1 MTFFH
6 KDEKVK
12 ANVSGSRPAAS
23 NEKVNNNG
31 GKFSAVIKNDGK
43 FSENFSKISVFILAF
58 VFLTSLII
66 GTTLSKYVTD
76 ENAHFGDDA
85 NIDYSVNSVFVVK
98 TQDELFEAINQ
109 GYTYVQLDKDIE
121 NPLIVT
127 QKAETLDSDLIL
139 DLNGIEI
146 QRNGYD
152 PILNIKGGVRLT
164 VVDTSTE
171 QTGGLYNP
179 VGSVFN
185 IIGGT
190 LTIVTGTFESGPR
203 YSEYYSYN
211 NGVLNSDENSLTKRT
226 TVEDTPQSVK
236 FFRKNA
242 AGTTFVQD
250 TNVQK
255 APIIRSYPTKTGG
268 IEYNHGNLY
277 FDEQV
282 TLGDVTVYPDTYCY
296 YRTSEDT
303 AKDATDVSMAD
314 WCYTYVVTANDYSYV
329 GNQIPAG
336 ANVSDYVEVTIYGY
350 ENVIKQASD
359 KPNASEYHAAIQ
371 MTSGV
376 LDVQSGSF
384 YQYFGVPTTACVN
397 SQGGE
402 INVKQGNFSVR
413 VPDATH
419 YTANQVAVKEDDEK
433 AFGTS
438 YFTNFKWCDDID
450 YHDESGAFI
459 GSRAKKGESY
469 CILNGGAAKVTMGT
483 GKAYASNNNVISMK
497 NGSLTV
503 SGGTFTKKMV
513 NYSGSTDLAANP
525 KLSAISM
532 DDGTLK
538 VSNANCDV
546 KGDGTAGI
554 LINAGTL
561 SVEASAF
568 GVTGSAVSGIYSTI
582 NSNDGFKVKDTAF
595 TITGENAV
603 GIYSKNGRVNL
614 SADKSPEIIITGDDS
629 YGILVEAGGSVVS
642 DNYDYEIVGANAL
655 GIRAEKTA
663 NGIKVSNGKMTIKG
677 SGSFG
682 IKSYFQTSD
691 TVGLAS
697 DDIEGRFTVSDFSID
712 MPEDGT
718 QSYSDQT
725 GIYSENGTISLTSKS
740 NSLISIDG
748 TSAKGIHV
756 GHGGSVASQGYS
768 YAFGGDNSYGI
779 YAEAGIVSL
788 SGGSVNL
795 SSNKTCYGVYA
806 ESSTEILKILLQS
819 VTVNVGYVNGTA
831 SAKSGTVAASAG
843 VFLSSSVADSF
854 VRLDGA
860 TVKSFEVG
868 VVSNGGSV
876 TMTGEGEIATN
887 MASSVAIHGGNVTF
901 EKDSKYTLTSKNT
914 TTAGGN
920 NVYTM
925 TLPVRQGN
933 MLSATEYA
941 NTDGVYVNGG
951 SFTSYGDLTVEHTG
965 LRNST
970 SDPNRNTYNY
980 NSLVV
985 TSYAV
990 RVLGGDVNIEQAKIT
1005 AVIGGGVYAGK
1016 TSVSGVEQTGNI
1028 TLGKDGVSDKTIT
1041 VETKGALVGDV
1052 YNAIGRSISDGWKSY
1067 KSITGGHAIELNG
1080 GDITVY
1086 YGTYTAQFGN
1096 GVYANGNGEI
1106 KVYGGTFN
1114 GYMKRHEAIGSTS
1127 YTNINGKSGPSAYY
1141 GLKVVGGAN
1150 VNIYDGVFD
1159 GGNGGGFVTGVT
1171 ELTMSNNTTS
1181 IRSSATAHVYI
1192 YKGTF
1197 GHEAVSGTG
1206 NASEDSFNVYD
1217 DAIVV
1222 FGAGGSD
1229 YFGSNTTIGTYKN
1242 AIALHANNAPIA
1254 VNAMT
1259 QNQNSVIKSE
1269 IYVYY
1274 GTYNCYGNGKTEAT
1288 YLDNFVSNSGRGTFY
1303 KTYNKSLGYV
1313 ATYLASHTMH
1323 GDEKNTTVVFYN
1335 G

>member
-1 MTFFH
+1 MAFFH
-6 KDEKVK
+6 NDEKVD
-12 ANVSGSRPAAS
+12 VR
-23 NEKVNNNG
+23 
-31 GKFSAVIKNDGK
+31 GKKTDENDGK
-43 FSENFSKISVFILAF
+43 FSEKFSKISVFILSF
-58 VFLTSLII
+58 VFLTSLIL
-66 GTTLSKYVTD
+66 GSTLSKYVTD
-76 ENAHFGDDA
+76 ENARFGDDA
-85 NIDYSVNSVFVVK
+85 NINYSVNSVFVVR

-164 VVDTSTE
+164 VVDTSSE

-211 NGVLNSDENSLTKRT
+211 NGVLNSDENSMTKRT
-226 TVEDTPQSVK
+226 TVEKTPQAVK
-236 FFRKNA
+236 YYYKNA
-242 AGTTFVQD
+242 AGTAFIQD
-250 TNVQK
+250 TSVQQ
-255 APIIRSYPTKTGG
+255 APIIRSYPTKTGE

-277 FDEQV
+277 FDEKV
-282 TLGDVTVYPDTYCY
+282 TLGDLTVNPDTYCY
-296 YRTSEDT
+296 YRTNEDT

-329 GNQIPAG
+329 GTEIPTG

-350 ENVIKQASD
+350 ENTIKQASD
-359 KPNASEYHAAIQ
+359 KPNASAYHAAIQ

-419 YTANQVAVKEDDEK
+419 YAANQVAVKEDDEK
-433 AFGTS
+433 AFEAS
-438 YFTNFKWCDDID
+438 YFTNFKWCAEN
-450 YHDESGAFI
+450 YNDENGAFL
-459 GSRAKKGESY
+459 GSRAKQGESY
-469 CILNGGAAKVTMGT
+469 CILNGGAAKVTLGT

-503 SGGTFTKKMV
+503 NGGTFTKKMV
-513 NYSGSTDLAANP
+513 NYSGSKDLAANP

-532 DDGTLK
+532 DDGTLQL
-538 VSNANCDV
+538 SNANCDV
-546 KGDGTAGI
+546 NGDGTAGI

-561 SVEASAF
+561 SVDESVF
-568 GVTGSAVSGIYSTI
+568 GITGSEVRGIYSTI

-614 SADKSPEIIITGDDS
+614 SANKSSKITITGDDS

-642 DNYDYEIVGANAL
+642 DNYDYEIVGVSAL
-655 GIRAEKTA
+655 GIRAETTA

-677 SGSFG
+677 NGSFG
-682 IKSYFQTSD
+682 IKSYFKTSNSL
-691 TVGLAS
+691 GLAT
-697 DDIEGRFTVSDFSID
+697 DDIEGRFTVNDFSID
-712 MPEDGT
+712 MPKGGT

-748 TSAKGIHV
+748 ASAKGIHV
-756 GHGGSVASQGYS
+756 GNGGSVVSDGYS
-768 YAFGGDNSYGI
+768 YSLKGDNSYGI
-779 YAEAGIVSL
+779 YSEAGIVSL

-806 ESSTEILKILLQS
+806 ASSTDILKILLQS
-819 VTVNVGYVNGTA
+819 VDINVGYVNGAATL
-831 SAKSGTVAASAG
+831 KSGTVAASAG

-854 VRLDGA
+854 VSLDGA
-860 TVKSFEVG
+860 TVESFEVG

-876 TMTGEGEIATN
+876 TMTGKGAITTN
-887 MASSVAIHGGNVTF
+887 MASSVAIRGGNVTF
-901 EKDSKYTLTSKNT
+901 EKDSEYTLTSKNT
-914 TTAGGN
+914 TTDGVN
-920 NVYTM
+920 NVYTI
-925 TLPVRQGN
+925 TLPVRQGDT
-933 MLSATEYA
+933 LSDVEYV

-951 SFTSYGDLTVEHTG
+951 SFTSYGDLTVVHTG

-970 SDPNRNTYNY
+970 DDPNGNTYNY

-990 RVLGGDVNIEQAKIT
+990 RVLGGDVNIERAKIT

-1016 TSVSGVEQTGNI
+1016 TSVSGLEQTGNI
-1028 TLGKDGVSDKTIT
+1028 TLGKDGVTDKTIT
-1041 VETKGALVGDV
+1041 VETQGALVGDV
-1052 YNAIGRSISDGWKSY
+1052 YNAIGRSISDGWKNY

-1114 GYMKRHEAIGSTS
+1114 GYMKRHAEIGSTS
-1127 YTNINGKSGPSAYY
+1127 YVNIGGKSGPSAYY

-1171 ELTMSNNTTS
+1171 ALSMSNSTTS
-1181 IRSSATAHVYI
+1181 IRSSETAHVYI
-1192 YKGTF
+1192 YKGVF
-1197 GHEAVSGTG
+1197 GHEADNEAST
-1206 NASEDSFNVYD
+1206 ASEDSFNVYD

-1229 YFGSNTTIGTYKN
+1229 YFGSTTTIETYKN
-1242 AIALHANNAPIA
+1242 AISLHANNAPIA

-1259 QNQNSVIKSE
+1259 QTQSSVIKSE

-1274 GTYNCYGNGKTEAT
+1274 GNYNCYGNGKTEAT
-1288 YLDNFVSNSGRGTFY
+1288 YLDNFVSNSGCGTFY
-1303 KTYNKSLGYV
+1303 KTYNKNLGYV
-1313 ATYLASHTMH
+1313 TTYSANHVMH